1 MGRYKITTE
10 ILEDVAYYAEDEYQ
24 LEELFDE
31 LNISK
36 RLLKD
41 ENILNAYE
49 YGRGKLF
56 IQKLATHTPIKD
68 VMEDMDMSEEQSW
81 QWRDKYS
88 DLIQEARNKIQ
99 NEKKNAT
106 KQFSDPLYS
115 GVINILEQN
124 PRKTTGISHEVL
136 KEDIK
141 KIVESAKNGDTT
153 ELLTMLTTNI
163 LQLQLFNGTITNNIM
178 GEPGKQLPN
187 FERLAN
193 MQIKVMQET
202 RKSIM
207 AINEITNPKRTTFIK
222 EANQH
227 NHLHQ
232 NSQEKVENKNEL
244 QKQLAEPI
252 QSPNIPIFQEVAK
265 HEKK

>member
-1 MGRYKITTE
+1 MGRYKITTKL
-10 ILEDVAYYAEDEYQ
+10 LEDVAYYAEDEYP

-41 ENILNAYE
+41 EDILHAYDF
-49 YGRGKLF
+49 GRGKLF
-56 IQKLATHTPIKD
+56 IQKLASHTPIED
-68 VMEDMDMSEEQSW
+68 VMEDMDMSEELCW
-81 QWRDKYS
+81 KWRDKYS
-88 DLIQEARNKIQ
+88 NLIQEARTEIQ
-99 NEKKNAT
+99 NEKKHAT

-124 PRKTTGISHEVL
+124 PSKATGISHEVL

-178 GEPGKQLPN
+178 GDPGKQLPN

-244 QKQLAEPI
+244 QKQLVEPI
-252 QSPNIPIFQEVAK
+252 ESPSVPIFQEVAK